1 MTRRRGWSPLACGA
15 LLAFVAGIAHGGPVD
30 RYRTGDTFCPHDRA
44 ATAPVMAE
52 KDVGPRAIALLPDL
66 CKSSSFVTG
75 CDTQPELLRDQWRV
89 YVQQYKLRD
98 GQADHGGLDH
108 SYVILDRVGNC
119 IANIPGTPLGAL
131 H

>member
-1 MTRRRGWSPLACGA
+1 MTRARAASLRACGL
-15 LLAFVAGIAHGGPVD
+15 LLALAAGVAQCGPVD
-30 RYRTGDTFCPHDRA
+30 RYRTGSTFCPHDRSP
-44 ATAPVMAE
+44 TAPVLSE
-52 KDVGPRAIALLPDL
+52 QDVGARAIELLPDL
-66 CKSSSFVTG
+66 CASSYFVTG
-75 CDTQPELLRDQWRV
+75 CDAEPELIHDQWRI

-98 GQADHGGLDH
+98 GRPDHGGLDH